1 MNLCS
6 FMAVLN
12 QFQVLVCVGPS
23 SGADVGSAYRVNWD
37 PFNYLLKLYMPH
49 TAAAASSQK
58 GE

>member
-1 MNLCS
+1 
-6 FMAVLN
+6 MAVLN
-12 QFQVLVCVGPS
+12 QFQVLVCVVPS

-49 TAAAASSQK
+49 TAAAASSKK